1 MKNNISRISVK
12 KNRTKQL
19 TAIGLMTALLCIIAP
34 FSIPLP
40 VSPVPIS
47 LTNFIIFIIV
57 YVLGT
62 KDAVTCVIIYLIL
75 GAAGLPVF
83 SSFSGGLGKLAGPTG
98 GYLIGFIF
106 LTLIQ
111 GFLTEKIP
119 ENNIAAIAGMILGTA
134 VCYAFGTAWLA
145 WQMNQNFFAA
155 LAIAV
160 LPYLPG
166 DATKIII
173 AAVAGPKLRAAV
185 RKQKLIE

>member
-1 MKNNISRISVK
+1 
-12 KNRTKQL
+12 
-19 TAIGLMTALLCIIAP
+19 MTALLCIIAP

-83 SSFSGGLGKLAGPTG
+83 LFFQRRAWKTGRTNRGLSYRIYISHPDPGLSDR
-98 GYLIGFIF
+98 
-106 LTLIQ
+106 
-111 GFLTEKIP
+111 KIP
-119 ENNIAAIAGMILGTA
+119 ENNIAAIAGMILGMA

-155 LAIAV
+155 LAIGV